1 MSIRWDE
8 VEPQRYEDMV
18 SVLLSRLYLDAQR
31 IDGKGGDGGRDVQ
44 IIHEGNGSIAHA
56 FELKSF
62 TGRMKPGRRQQV
74 ARSLKRAADLS
85 PARWTLVV
93 PIDPT
98 PDEEDWFRRLGESY
112 CFPTVWRGKTWLD
125 EKMSAFMD
133 IQRYFL
139 EGAKDE
145 VYRLL
150 LELHQE
156 QARVTDF
163 HDVVGR
169 LRTFRE
175 RLNEID
181 PHYRYEIS
189 TGTTAAVTRPP
200 DVIFSVSLRDVRIDA
215 YPKYLG
221 AVKDR
226 PIIVTVT
233 VVGGPNGEVV
243 QNALDYGLEATL
255 QAPLIS
261 SVTVDAPLGLGGTFT
276 TMEVSLLPTNTE
288 LDEPITLAL
297 KVMDGDRVLANC
309 PVHLTEQTGGLRGS
323 ILTGTD
329 STGWLQIR
337 LKLDIAAEEME
348 VKFWL
353 NPKPALPAGLVPL
366 FRWLRA
372 YQPSYDLAIS
382 CPGGEEIRDAIQTSH
397 LIDESLGRVVEAL
410 TFLQNHSGMYWEMPP
425 SLTAEEGQ
433 EIVMAATL
441 LRGDNISLTWESFNM
456 RLDRWSP
463 KLEELADGRPRPFMS
478 EQDSWLELEGGTI
491 PIGRVRTYFESA
503 RLADPGSVRRAL
515 ESGSVPPLRLV
526 PGDSNKAQRTVH
538 SVLTTTESSK

>member
-18 SVLLSRLYLDAQR
+18 SVMLSRLYLDAQR

-74 ARSLKRAADLS
+74 ARSLRQAADLS

-125 EKMSAFMD
+125 GKMSAFSD

-150 LELHQE
+150 LGLHQE

-163 HDVVGR
+163 HDAVGR
-169 LRTFRE
+169 LRIFHE

-200 DVIFSVSLRDVRIDA
+200 DVIFSVSLSPNP
-215 YPKYLG
+215 PKG
-221 AVKDR
+221 ACERR
-226 PIIVTVT
+226 PEEAKGCTFESEIMVLNQKTCHRKGAPNRCYHVTT
-233 VVGGPNGEVV
+233 
-243 QNALDYGLEATL
+243 
-255 QAPLIS
+255 
-261 SVTVDAPLGLGGTFT
+261 
-276 TMEVSLLPTNTE
+276 
-288 LDEPITLAL
+288 
-297 KVMDGDRVLANC
+297 
-309 PVHLTEQTGGLRGS
+309 
-323 ILTGTD
+323 
-329 STGWLQIR
+329 
-337 LKLDIAAEEME
+337 
-348 VKFWL
+348 
-353 NPKPALPAGLVPL
+353 
-366 FRWLRA
+366 
-372 YQPSYDLAIS
+372 
-382 CPGGEEIRDAIQTSH
+382 
-397 LIDESLGRVVEAL
+397 
-410 TFLQNHSGMYWEMPP
+410 
-425 SLTAEEGQ
+425 LTA
-433 EIVMAATL
+433 
-441 LRGDNISLTWESFNM
+441 SK
-456 RLDRWSP
+456 SP
-463 KLEELADGRPRPFMS
+463 S
-478 EQDSWLELEGGTI
+478 TI
-491 PIGRVRTYFESA
+491 PA
-503 RLADPGSVRRAL
+503 W
-515 ESGSVPPLRLV
+515 
-526 PGDSNKAQRTVH
+526 
-538 SVLTTTESSK
+538 

>member
-1 MSIRWDE
+1 MAFNITT
-8 VEPQRYEDMV
+8 
-18 SVLLSRLYLDAQR
+18 
-31 IDGKGGDGGRDVQ
+31 GDLQNAPASASYPHR
-44 IIHEGNGSIAHA
+44 HLAA
-56 FELKSF
+56 SF
-62 TGRMKPGRRQQV
+62 TH
-74 ARSLKRAADLS
+74 A
-85 PARWTLVV
+85 PAEI
-93 PIDPT
+93 P
-98 PDEEDWFRRLGESY
+98 RLFGG
-112 CFPTVWRGKTWLD
+112 FG
-125 EKMSAFMD
+125 
-133 IQRYFL
+133 
-139 EGAKDE
+139 
-145 VYRLL
+145 
-150 LELHQE
+150 
-156 QARVTDF
+156 
-163 HDVVGR
+163 
-169 LRTFRE
+169 
-175 RLNEID
+175 
-181 PHYRYEIS
+181 
-189 TGTTAAVTRPP
+189 
-200 DVIFSVSLRDVRIDA
+200 LRDVRIDA

-226 PIIVTVT
+226 PVIVTVT

-255 QAPLIS
+255 KAPLIS
-261 SVTVDAPLGLGGTFT
+261 SVTVDAPLGLGGNFT
-276 TMEVSLLPTNTE
+276 AMEVNLLPINTK
-288 LDEPITLAL
+288 LDDPVTLGL

-329 STGWLQIR
+329 STGWLRIR
-337 LKLDIAAEEME
+337 LKLDIVAEEME

-353 NPKPALPAGLVPL
+353 NPKPVMPAGLVPL

-382 CPGGEEIRDAIQTSH
+382 CPGGEEIRSEIQTSH
-397 LIDESLGRVVEAL
+397 LIDESLGEVVEAL
-410 TFLQNHSGMYWEMPP
+410 AFLQNHSGMYWEMPP
-425 SLTAEEGQ
+425 SLTAEKGQ

-478 EQDSWLELEGGTI
+478 EQDSWIELEGGTI

-538 SVLTTTESSK
+538 NVLTTTEDSK